1 VPDRDGKLRSVPER
15 WELEALIEKV
25 ASGAIRVPLFSR
37 PFVWRP
43 RQMTA
48 LFESIED
55 GYPIGSLVLWEPAD
69 EVESMNEI
77 GGIPIPPP
85 PPGLPICYV
94 LDGHQRLATLF
105 GCLRAPASA
114 QASADAWMWRIY
126 RVLGLRLSRES
137 RYRHSGPVEAPPHWL
152 PLRSVLRT
160 KDFLSY
166 QRVLTG
172 IARGEEL
179 EELLHEAYDVSHRI
193 KDYRIPVVRV
203 IGGSPSQATT
213 VFSRLNSAG
222 LSLTVDEQATA
233 HEYTDGSE
241 SAQDS
246 G

>member
-1 VPDRDGKLRSVPER
+1 M
-15 WELEALIEKV
+15 IEKV
-25 ASGAIRVPLFSR
+25 ASGAVRVPLFSR
-37 PFVWRP
+37 PFIWHP

-55 GYPIGSLVLWEPAD
+55 GYPIGSLILWEPAD
-69 EVESMNEI
+69 GVESMSEI
-77 GGIPIPPP
+77 GGIPIPSP
-85 PPGLPICYV
+85 PPGLPISYV

-126 RVLGLRLSRES
+126 RVLGLRLLHES
-137 RYRHSGPVEAPPHWL
+137 RYRHWGAVEAPPDWL

-179 EELLHEAYDVSHRI
+179 EELLYEAYDVIHHI
-193 KDYRIPVVRV
+193 KDYRVPVVRV
-203 IGGSPSQATT
+203 IGGSLSQATT
-213 VFSRLNSAG
+213 VFSRLNSSG
-222 LSLTVDEQATA
+222 VSLTADESATVRE
-233 HEYTDGSE
+233 HTDDSE